1 MPSEVCCAER
11 RSKGSELTI
20 KPGTLAATPPHR

>member
-20 KPGTLAATPPHR
+20 KPGTLAAKQ

>member
-20 KPGTLAATPPHR
+20 KPGTLAAK